1 MWIWKRFYEHSFT
14 LYQFGNDCP
23 YNLYGKIHFGVLW
36 DSIKIKSSCEQL
48 SYLFVIIQYEHFS
61 FYFLKHSGVASRFYL
76 NWLI

>member
-48 SYLFVIIQYEHFS
+48 SYLFVIIQ
-61 FYFLKHSGVASRFYL
+61 
-76 NWLI
+76 